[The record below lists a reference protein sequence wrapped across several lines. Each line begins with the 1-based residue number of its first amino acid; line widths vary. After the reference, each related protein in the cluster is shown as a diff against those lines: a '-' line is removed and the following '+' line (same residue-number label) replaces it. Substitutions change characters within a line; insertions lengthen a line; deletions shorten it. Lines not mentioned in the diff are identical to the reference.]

1 MSEGVDPIALVCT
14 VIFFSLPPVVLMG
27 ISNCF
32 RWIVLPTIIG
42 LVGLVL
48 FYLYPI
54 CLRRPNDLDA
64 NLHARNALPCAG
76 VPVGL
81 YIVLLCLSSHMPIE
95 QLLHPCVEG
104 SGFGEATVVGCTVLF
119 AGLVFNMWL
128 FRSIIRGKSL
138 TSIVTR

>member
-54 CLRRPNDLDA
+54 CLRCYPRLRACP
-64 NLHARNALPCAG
+64 
-76 VPVGL
+76 PV
-81 YIVLLCLSSHMPIE
+81 CLFWGMRMWAQHHSVK
-95 QLLHPCVEG
+95 QHP
-104 SGFGEATVVGCTVLF
+104 
-119 AGLVFNMWL
+119 
-128 FRSIIRGKSL
+128 
-138 TSIVTR
+138 